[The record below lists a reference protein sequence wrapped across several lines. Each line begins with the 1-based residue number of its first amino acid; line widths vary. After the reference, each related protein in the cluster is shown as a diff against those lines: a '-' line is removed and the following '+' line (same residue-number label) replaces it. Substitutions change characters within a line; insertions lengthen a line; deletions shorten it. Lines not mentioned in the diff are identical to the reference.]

1 MDPLTNVETTIS
13 TLDQLRSLYR
23 KPGARAAN
31 KKGAAIDDQTRRFL
45 SLSPLCLLATSSAA
59 GACDVSPRGGPPGMV
74 RVLDDTHIAIPDLN
88 GNNILDS
95 LANIIDNPHAGL
107 ICLIPGLDE
116 TVRFDGA
123 ASLSTNPEILGLW
136 DDELRTPKLAIVI
149 EVRALFIHCAK
160 AFRRSHLW
168 EPESW
173 LDASALPDICDVYI
187 GQTGYNGSATEMRDM
202 LDQSYVNDLAADKP
216 LTP

>member
-1 MDPLTNVETTIS
+1 MSAETTINS
-13 TLDQLRSLYR
+13 LDQLRSFYR
-23 KPGARAAN
+23 QPGAGAAN

-45 SLSPLCLLATSSAA
+45 SLSPLCMLATSNAS
-59 GACDVSPRGGPPGMV
+59 GECDVSPRGGPPGMV
-74 RVLDDTHIAIPDLN
+74 KALDDTRIALPDLN

-95 LANIIDNPHAGL
+95 LANIIENPHAGL

-123 ASLSTNPEILGLW
+123 ASLSTDPEILGLW

-149 EVRALFIHCAK
+149 EVNALFIHCAK
-160 AFRRSHLW
+160 AFRRSRLW

-173 LDASALPDICDVYI
+173 LEATTLPDICDVYI
-187 GQTGYNGSATEMRDM
+187 GQTGYGGSATDMRNM
-202 LDQSYVNDLAADKP
+202 LDQSYVEDLAADKP
-216 LTP
+216 LNS